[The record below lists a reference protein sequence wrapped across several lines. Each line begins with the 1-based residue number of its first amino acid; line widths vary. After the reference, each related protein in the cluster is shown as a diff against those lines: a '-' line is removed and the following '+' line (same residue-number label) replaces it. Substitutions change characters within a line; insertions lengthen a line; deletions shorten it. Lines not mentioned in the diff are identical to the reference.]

1 MQLHS
6 KKYQEEEEKVHHFL
20 EHMSKELKSEPRQIL
35 YISLSICSKIIPDKY
50 ARVIHENS
58 GDLKLNKNNTLLN
71 KIYNFEYY
79 NYDNVEFIKQAYKE
93 FLPAFEEVS
102 EELRKQKQYMN
113 RLFKFEFI
121 HTPLF
126 RAFFIYF
133 IESTIIIFYKR
144 IKNPPK
150 LYNEIEKKK

>member
-1 MQLHS
+1 M
-6 KKYQEEEEKVHHFL
+6 
-20 EHMSKELKSEPRQIL
+20 
-35 YISLSICSKIIPDKY
+35 
-50 ARVIHENS
+50 
-58 GDLKLNKNNTLLN
+58 NKNNTLLN

-79 NYDNVEFIKQAYKE
+79 NWGNVEFIKQAYKE

-102 EELRKQKQYMN
+102 EELRNQKQYMN
-113 RLFKFEFI
+113 RLFKFEYV

>member
-1 MQLHS
+1 
-6 KKYQEEEEKVHHFL
+6 
-20 EHMSKELKSEPRQIL
+20 
-35 YISLSICSKIIPDKY
+35 
-50 ARVIHENS
+50 
-58 GDLKLNKNNTLLN
+58 
-71 KIYNFEYY
+71 
-79 NYDNVEFIKQAYKE
+79 
-93 FLPAFEEVS
+93 
-102 EELRKQKQYMN
+102 MN
-113 RLFKFEFI
+113 RLFKFEYV